1 LTERADGLWDRSARR
16 WHEVADWV
24 TTNSLDLLLAS
35 IAALVIA
42 LFLLTLRR
50 YGHRLIRDRDSPVS
64 WRLIFGSV
72 LARTSLIFIAL
83 TAIKLVSSQT
93 DAPHFL
99 QRLIDIAFIVAA
111 AVQAAIWGR
120 ELVLGYIQHRIGE
133 REDQGRLSS
142 AIGIIRLFVTV
153 ALFAIALVVILDNL
167 GVNVTGLVAGLG
179 IGGIAIGLAAQ
190 GIFSDLF
197 AALSIIFDRPFRR
210 GDTIS
215 FGTPPT
221 TGTVEQIGLK
231 TTRIRSL
238 GGEEVV
244 MANAKLLEQQLQN
257 FTLLQKRRAL
267 MTFGIVY
274 QTPPDLVDRIP
285 AEIEAIVAAEPLAE
299 FDRCHAVAFAPSS
312 IDFELVFH
320 VDSDEVIDFMRVRH
334 AVLLAILRRFAE
346 IGVQFA
352 YPTQT
357 TFTAAPDG
365 KLVMPYAPLP
375 PRA

>member
-1 LTERADGLWDRSARR
+1 VEGRAQDLWGRTAQR
-16 WHEVADWV
+16 WHEVSDWV
-24 TTNSLDLLLAS
+24 VANRLDLLLAS

-42 LFLLTLRR
+42 LVLLALRR
-50 YGHRLIRDRDSPVS
+50 YGHHLIRDRGDVVS
-64 WRLIFGSV
+64 WRTVFGSV
-72 LARTSLIFIAL
+72 LARTKIFFIVIA
-83 TAIKLVSSQT
+83 AFALVSSQ
-93 DAPHFL
+93 AEPPEFL
-99 QRLIDIAFIVAA
+99 RRLIEILFIVAA
-111 AVQAAIWGR
+111 ALQAAIWGR
-120 ELVLGYIQHRIGE
+120 ELVLGYIQHRIGDH
-133 REDQGRLSS
+133 EDQGRLSS

-197 AALSIIFDRPFRR
+197 AALAIIFDRPFRR
-210 GDTIS
+210 GDTVS
-215 FGTPPT
+215 FGQPPT

-244 MANAKLLEQQLQN
+244 IANAKLLEQQLQN
-257 FTLLQKRRAL
+257 FTLLNRRRAVV
-267 MTFGIVY
+267 TFGLVY
-274 QTPPDLVDRIP
+274 QTPPELLERVPVELETIV
-285 AEIEAIVAAEPLAE
+285 EAQDQAT
-299 FDRCHAVAFAPSS
+299 FDRCHATAFAPSS

-320 VDSDEVIDFMRVRH
+320 VESPEIDDFMRVRQ
-334 AVLLAILRRFAE
+334 AILLAMVRRFAE
-346 IGVQFA
+346 LDISFA

-365 KLVMPYAPLP
+365 TLVMPYAPP
-375 PRA
+375 APRS